1 LKTSGPIAVTDFPE
15 TYLLSRYLQRH
26 TTESVRF
33 VLSIAA
39 AAKVLQETFYQ
50 NLPGTLLEG
59 LGRLLASNVKLYVAP
74 MSREAFT
81 DALKDAVS
89 TLAVKDSDKGIV
101 TLEDLLPSAPSSHLL
116 NYLLATERLVALQ

>member
-1 LKTSGPIAVTDFPE
+1 RHVSRVETFSASDMLGCIRRLKTTGPIAVTDFPE

-74 MSREAFT
+74 MPRKAFM
-81 DALKDAVS
+81 A
-89 TLAVKDSDKGIV
+89 
-101 TLEDLLPSAPSSHLL
+101 
-116 NYLLATERLVALQ
+116 ALQDTSGRLTVRDSG